1 MTRANTCTCSTAG
14 PSLGDDESLATLERS
29 AVLRSGE
36 RNDRSPDDEH
46 RTDRRRRAERL
57 LRGRRARGRGR
68 ARRSPQAITA
78 YLGRTADAYD
88 VVVATRD
95 WHAPLPDTN
104 DGHFAADGN
113 PDYVTTWPVHCVAG
127 TPGAEYHPLLT
138 LPAGTVHVVKG
149 ESRQDYSGFS
159 GRIVDEDGTSLAA
172 ELSARGVTHVDVVG
186 LATDH
191 CVRATA
197 LDAADAGFEVSV
209 LTDLTAAVAAP
220 TAVAALTELSL
231 AGIGLSTSS

>member
-1 MTRANTCTCSTAG
+1 MSTALIVVDVQNDFCEG
-14 PSLGDDESLATLERS
+14 GALAVAGGA
-29 AVLRSGE
+29 AV
-36 RNDRSPDDEH
+36 
-46 RTDRRRRAERL
+46 
-57 LRGRRARGRGR
+57 AR
-68 ARRSPQAITA
+68 AITE
-78 YLGRTADAYD
+78 YVERTADRYD

-104 DGHFAADGN
+104 DGHFAVDGD

-127 TPGAEYHPLLT
+127 TVGAEYHPLLT
-138 LPAGTVHVVKG
+138 LPASTVHVVKG

-159 GRIVDEDGTSLAA
+159 GRIVDSGGTDLAT
-172 ELSARGVTHVDVVG
+172 ELSAAGVTRVDVVG

-197 LDAADAGFEVSV
+197 MDASHAGFEVAV

-220 TAVAALTELSL
+220 TAVAALTDLAV
-231 AGIGLSTSS
+231 AGIGLARSS

>member
-1 MTRANTCTCSTAG
+1 MRALIVVDVQNDFCEGGA
-14 PSLGDDESLATLERS
+14 LAVS
-29 AVLRSGE
+29 GGAAV
-36 RNDRSPDDEH
+36 
-46 RTDRRRRAERL
+46 AE
-57 LRGRRARGRGR
+57 G
-68 ARRSPQAITA
+68 ITG
-78 YLGRTADAYD
+78 YLQQHPYD

-104 DGHFAADGN
+104 DGHFAVDAD

-127 TPGAEYHPLLT
+127 TPGAEYHPSLG
-138 LPAGTVHVVKG
+138 LPVGTVHVVKG

-159 GRIVDEDGTSLAA
+159 GRVVGQEATDLAA
-172 ELSARGVTHVDVVG
+172 LLTGRAVERVDVVG

-197 LDAADAGFEVSV
+197 LDATAAGFPATV

-220 TAVAALTELSL
+220 TTVAALTDLVL
-231 AGIGLSTSS
+231 AGVNLTRSSRRSADAAVARGD